1 MQNIKSNNKAAGKKY
16 AIITGASSG
25 IGFQTSL
32 LLARNGFYTYSIM
45 RNLDRSGQLVDII
58 ERENLPMEV
67 LLLDVTDDSSVIDTV
82 DRIIKESRK
91 IDVVVNN
98 AGYGLIGALEDI
110 PMKEIKSHF
119 ETNLFGAIRLM
130 QAVLPIMR
138 EQRSGTIVNISSMGG
153 RIAFPLSS
161 TYSGT
166 KFALEGITESLSYE
180 VEQFSIRV
188 MLIEPG
194 IVRTNFANSIKKI
207 GKTMKPD
214 SLYSRL
220 VEVREA
226 NRRSMVESISTT
238 PEEVARMILEAINS
252 DSPDLRYV
260 VGHDALRLLDSR
272 MNISESE
279 FKRFIMGN
287 FFGISEIP
295 K

>member
-1 MQNIKSNNKAAGKKY
+1 VCNI
-16 AIITGASSG
+16 
-25 IGFQTSL
+25 
-32 LLARNGFYTYSIM
+32 
-45 RNLDRSGQLVDII
+45 DRSGQLINIVKN
-58 ERENLPMEV
+58 ENLPIEV
-67 LLLDVTDDSSVIDTV
+67 LSLDVTNETSVRDTV
-82 DRIIKESRK
+82 GRMIKESTK
-91 IDVVVNN
+91 IDVLVNN
-98 AGYGLIGALEDI
+98 AGYGLIGSLEDI
-110 PMKEIKSHF
+110 TMEEIKSHF
-119 ETNLFGAIRLM
+119 ETNLFGAVRVM

-138 EQRSGTIVNISSMGG
+138 EQRSGTIVNISSMGD

-180 VEQFSIRV
+180 VQQFGIRV

-194 IVRTNFANSIKKI
+194 VVRTNFANNIKKA

-214 SLYSRL
+214 SPHSRL
-220 VEVREA
+220 L
-226 NRRSMVESISTT
+226 
-238 PEEVARMILEAINS
+238 VAKVILEAINS

-272 MNISESE
+272 MNMSDSE
-279 FKRFIMGN
+279 FKRFMMGN